1 MAMRSLF
8 CERAIEDA
16 LKYKKAILKVI
27 SPNDVGA
34 TGGHQRGYYLPKEVW
49 HLFTIQEPIK
59 GMNHHHSVQVTWQ
72 DGKVTDSNVIWYGKA
87 KSEYRLT
94 KFGRDFLYLDDDN
107 VGNLLVLIPKTLTD
121 FYAYILDN
129 DDDIEEIQSALGV
142 ELIKNWV
149 AYQEGVAIEETEDV
163 CLNRKFR
170 EFVAGIQ
177 VLPPGIVFSSTT
189 KEALMDCVNGF
200 LGFSLDDQ
208 LIYLIDQEYTLFKM
222 AERKVFQS
230 EVTRVFR
237 DIDDFIETAMSIL
250 QSRRARAGRSLENH
264 VEFLLRQAGIPYEMR
279 RYVDKTEPDIIIPDK
294 LSYDDPYFPE
304 NKLFM
309 VAVKMTCKDRWR
321 QVTREAPRIK
331 HKHIITMQKGISG
344 RQLDEMARL
353 DVSLI
358 VPEKLHKEYPRE
370 GRDALLTVGTF
381 VKSLK
386 NIYPQ

>member
-1 MAMRSLF
+1 MRSLF

-49 HLFTIQEPIK
+49 HLFTTQEPLR

-94 KFGRDFLYLDDDN
+94 KFGRDFPYLDDDN
-107 VGNLLVLIPKTLTD
+107 VGNLLVLIPKTLID
-121 FYAYILDN
+121 FYAYVLDN

-149 AYQEGVAIEETEDV
+149 AYQEGVAIEETEDI

-177 VLPPGIVFSSTT
+177 EIPPGIVFSSTT
-189 KEALMDCVNGF
+189 KEALIDCVNGF
-200 LGFSLDDQ
+200 LEFSPDDQ
-208 LIYLIDQEYTLFKM
+208 LVYLIDQEYTLFKM

-309 VAVKMTCKDRWR
+309 VALKMTCKDRWR

-386 NIYPQ
+386 NVYPQ

>member
-1 MAMRSLF
+1 MRSLF

>member
-1 MAMRSLF
+1 MRSLF

-49 HLFTIQEPIK
+49 HLFTIQEPVK

-87 KSEYRLT
+87 KSEYRIT
-94 KFGRDFLYLDDDN
+94 KFGRDFPYLDDDN
-107 VGNLLVLIPKTLTD
+107 VGNLLVLIPKTLID

-177 VLPPGIVFSSTT
+177 ELPPGVVFSSTT

-200 LGFSLDDQ
+200 LGFSPDDQ

-230 EVTRVFR
+230 EVTRLFR

-250 QSRRARAGRSLENH
+250 QSRRVRAGRSLENH

-294 LSYDDPYFPE
+294 LSYDDPDFPE

-386 NIYPQ
+386 NVYPQ